1 MREEAFRSHVGLT
14 CVLVL
19 MPLSGVCPVSSLG
32 ILRKGHLLPRSPGAL
47 DSFQHRVRTDFQSP
61 SSLEVLV
68 YYLLELPLPLIPWS
82 PLCPATAITRALS
95 FTSHASPAGL
105 TSLFVSQ
112 FTRSASKN
120 FYLPY
125 VFIETSLCTSL
136 PGPASLR
143 LCKPFFP

>member
-1 MREEAFRSHVGLT
+1 MREEAFSSHVGLT

-19 MPLSGVCPVSSLG
+19 MPLSGVCPVSSFG
-32 ILRKGHLLPRSPGAL
+32 MLRKGYRAL

-61 SSLEVLV
+61 SSWGFLV
-68 YYLLELPLPLIPWS
+68 TTCWSKTIQLREMVPPWS

-95 FTSHASPAGL
+95 FTSQASPAGL

-112 FTRSASKN
+112 FTRSASKT

-125 VFIETSLCTSL
+125 VFIETSLRTSL